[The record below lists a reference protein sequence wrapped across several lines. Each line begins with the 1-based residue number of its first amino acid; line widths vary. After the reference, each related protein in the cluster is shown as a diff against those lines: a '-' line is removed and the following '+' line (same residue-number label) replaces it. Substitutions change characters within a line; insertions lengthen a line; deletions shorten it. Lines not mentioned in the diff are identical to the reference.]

1 MTHIY
6 LKREK
11 NPDNYKYRS
20 GNTYFLFV
28 NFYNAQLTSHDTS
41 RNTCDVTPRQKSGL
55 VVSDMAMCRRPTY
68 ITLISC
74 WELSFRVVWCIMD
87 T

>member
-28 NFYNAQLTSHDTS
+28 NFYNAQLTSHDTT
-41 RNTCDVTPRQKSGL
+41 RNTCDVQ
-55 VVSDMAMCRRPTY
+55 VSTTRRRVKNRA
-68 ITLISC
+68 
-74 WELSFRVVWCIMD
+74 LS
-87 T
+87 